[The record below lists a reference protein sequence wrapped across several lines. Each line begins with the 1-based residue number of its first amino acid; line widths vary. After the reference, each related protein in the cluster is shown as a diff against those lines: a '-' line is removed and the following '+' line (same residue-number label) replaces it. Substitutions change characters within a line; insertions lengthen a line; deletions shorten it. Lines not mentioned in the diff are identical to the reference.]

1 MEHETNQVFIV
12 DLGSIDYQEA
22 WDLQHRI
29 HQAKQAGLSADVL
42 LLLEHPHVF
51 TLGKNAKKEN
61 ILVPETVLR
70 EQGIDCVSIERGGDV
85 TYHGPGQLLGYP
97 IFFLEA
103 LKLRVVDFVDRLEEV
118 MIRVLTSY
126 GLPAQRSSLNRG
138 VWVKEAKLGF
148 VGIAVQRGITL
159 HGFALNVAPK
169 LSYYD
174 MIHSCGLK
182 GVEDRFPILP
192 SSKEHSHGRS
202 EEENHCVLRG
212 RLRFEDRASLP
223 HRSSRDPLCFLFFTL
238 SFTPCPGRFALC
250 SVLCA
255 LFYAPFIF
263 LSLIGIVI
271 AREAR

>member
-1 MEHETNQVFIV
+1 MELKTKKVLIV
-12 DLGSIDYQEA
+12 DLRTINYHEA
-22 WDLQHRI
+22 WNLQRRI
-29 HQAKQAGLSADVL
+29 HEAKQAGLAADVL

-61 ILVPETVLR
+61 ILVSETVLR

-97 IFFLEA
+97 VFFLEA
-103 LKLRVVDFVDRLEEV
+103 LKLRVVDFVDKLEEV

-182 GVEDRFPILP
+182 GVRIVSLSSLLRRSIPMEEVKKKTIDSFEEVFDLKTEQVPLTDLLAILST
-192 SSKEHSHGRS
+192 SSPE
-202 EEENHCVLRG
+202 
-212 RLRFEDRASLP
+212 
-223 HRSSRDPLCFLFFTL
+223 HRS
-238 SFTPCPGRFALC
+238 
-250 SVLCA
+250 
-255 LFYAPFIF
+255 
-263 LSLIGIVI
+263 
-271 AREAR
+271 

>member
-1 MEHETNQVFIV
+1 MEQKTNKVFIV

-22 WDLQHRI
+22 WNLQHQI
-29 HQAKQAGLSADVL
+29 HQAKQAGLSAEVL

-70 EQGIDCVSIERGGDV
+70 DQGIDCVSIERGGDV

-103 LKLRVVDFVDRLEEV
+103 LKLRVVDFVERLEEV
-118 MIRVLTSY
+118 MIRVLASY

-138 VWVKEAKLGF
+138 VWVNEAKLGF

-169 LSYYD
+169 LSYYE

-182 GVEDRFPILP
+182 GVKIVSL
-192 SSKEHSHGRS
+192 SSLLRKSIPM
-202 EEENHCVLRG
+202 EEVKKKTIAS
-212 RLRFEDRASLP
+212 FEDVFNLKTEQVSLT
-223 HRSSRDPLCFLFFTL
+223 SLLATL
-238 SFTPCPGRFALC
+238 SVFSSA
-250 SVLCA
+250 
-255 LFYAPFIF
+255 
-263 LSLIGIVI
+263 
-271 AREAR
+271 

>member
-1 MEHETNQVFIV
+1 MEHKTRKVFIV
-12 DLGSIDYQEA
+12 DLGTIAYQEA
-22 WDLQHRI
+22 WNLQHRI
-29 HQAKQAGLSADVL
+29 HQAKQAGLSAEVL

-61 ILVPETVLR
+61 ILVSETVLR
-70 EQGIDCVSIERGGDV
+70 DQGIDCVSIERGGDV

-103 LKLRVVDFVDRLEEV
+103 LKLRVVDFVERLEEV
-118 MIRVLTSY
+118 MIRVLASY

-169 LSYYD
+169 LSYYE

-182 GVEDRFPILP
+182 GVKIVSL
-192 SSKEHSHGRS
+192 SSLLRKSIPM
-202 EEENHCVLRG
+202 EEVKKKTIAS
-212 RLRFEDRASLP
+212 FEDVFNLKTEQVSLTG
-223 HRSSRDPLCFLFFTL
+223 LLATL
-238 SFTPCPGRFALC
+238 SVC
-250 SVLCA
+250 SSA
-255 LFYAPFIF
+255 
-263 LSLIGIVI
+263 
-271 AREAR
+271 

>member
-1 MEHETNQVFIV
+1 MEHKASKVFLV
-12 DLGSIDYQEA
+12 DLGTIGYQDA

-29 HQAKQAGLSADVL
+29 HEAKQAGMSAEVL

-51 TLGKNAKKEN
+51 TLGKNARKDN
-61 ILVPETVLR
+61 ILVPETVLK
-70 EQGIDCVSIERGGDV
+70 EQGIECVSIERGGDV

-97 IFFLEA
+97 VFFLEA
-103 LKLRVVDFVDRLEEV
+103 LKLRVVDFVDKLEEV

-182 GVEDRFPILP
+182 GVRIVSLSSLLRRSIPMEEVKKKIIDSFEEVFDLKTEQVPLTDLLAILST
-192 SSKEHSHGRS
+192 SSPE
-202 EEENHCVLRG
+202 
-212 RLRFEDRASLP
+212 
-223 HRSSRDPLCFLFFTL
+223 HRS
-238 SFTPCPGRFALC
+238 
-250 SVLCA
+250 
-255 LFYAPFIF
+255 
-263 LSLIGIVI
+263 
-271 AREAR
+271 

>member
-1 MEHETNQVFIV
+1 MEHKADKIFVV
-12 DLGSIDYQEA
+12 DLGTIAYQEA

-29 HQAKQAGLSADVL
+29 HQAKQAGLPADVL
-42 LLLEHPHVF
+42 FLLEHPHIF
-51 TLGKNAKKEN
+51 TLGKNAKREN

-103 LKLRVVDFVDRLEEV
+103 LKLRVVDFVERLEEV

-148 VGIAVQRGITL
+148 VGIALRRGITL

-169 LSYYD
+169 LSYYE

-182 GVEDRFPILP
+182 GVKIVSL
-192 SSKEHSHGRS
+192 SSLLRKSIPM
-202 EEENHCVLRG
+202 EEVKKKTITS
-212 RLRFEDRASLP
+212 FEDVFDLKTEQISLT
-223 HRSSRDPLCFLFFTL
+223 DLLATL
-238 SFTPCPGRFALC
+238 SSFAP
-250 SVLCA
+250 S
-255 LFYAPFIF
+255 P
-263 LSLIGIVI
+263 
-271 AREAR
+271 

>member
-1 MEHETNQVFIV
+1 MEQKTNKVFIV

-22 WDLQHRI
+22 WNLQHQI
-29 HQAKQAGLSADVL
+29 HQAKQAGLSAEVL

-61 ILVPETVLR
+61 ILVSETVLR
-70 EQGIDCVSIERGGDV
+70 DQGIDCVSIERGGDV

-103 LKLRVVDFVDRLEEV
+103 LKLRVVDFVERLEEV
-118 MIRVLTSY
+118 MIRVLASY

-169 LSYYD
+169 LSYYE

-182 GVEDRFPILP
+182 GVKIVSL
-192 SSKEHSHGRS
+192 SSL
-202 EEENHCVLRG
+202 LRKSIPMQEVKKKTIAS
-212 RLRFEDRASLP
+212 FEDVFNLKTEQVSLTG
-223 HRSSRDPLCFLFFTL
+223 LLATL
-238 SFTPCPGRFALC
+238 SVC
-250 SVLCA
+250 SSA
-255 LFYAPFIF
+255 
-263 LSLIGIVI
+263 
-271 AREAR
+271 

>member
-1 MEHETNQVFIV
+1 MEHKTSKVFLV
-12 DLGSIDYQEA
+12 DLGTIGYQDA

-29 HQAKQAGLSADVL
+29 HEAKQAGMSAEVL

-51 TLGKNAKKEN
+51 TLGKNARKDN
-61 ILVPETVLR
+61 ILVPETVLK
-70 EQGIDCVSIERGGDV
+70 EQGIECVSIERGGDV

-97 IFFLEA
+97 VFFLEA
-103 LKLRVVDFVDRLEEV
+103 LKLRVVDFVDKLEEV

-182 GVEDRFPILP
+182 GVRIVSLSSLLRRSIPMEEVKKKIIDSFEEVFDLKTEQVPLTDLLAILST
-192 SSKEHSHGRS
+192 SSPE
-202 EEENHCVLRG
+202 
-212 RLRFEDRASLP
+212 
-223 HRSSRDPLCFLFFTL
+223 HRS
-238 SFTPCPGRFALC
+238 
-250 SVLCA
+250 
-255 LFYAPFIF
+255 
-263 LSLIGIVI
+263 
-271 AREAR
+271 

>member
-1 MEHETNQVFIV
+1 MQRMTNKVLIV
-12 DLGSIDYQEA
+12 DLGTIAYQEA

-29 HQAKQAGLSADVL
+29 HEAKQAGLSADVL

-61 ILVPETVLR
+61 ILVSETVLR
-70 EQGIDCVSIERGGDV
+70 DQGIDCVSIERGGDV

-97 IFFLEA
+97 IFFLER
-103 LKLRVVDFVDRLEEV
+103 LKLGVVDFVDRLEEV
-118 MIRVLTSY
+118 MICVLKSY

-148 VGIAVQRGITL
+148 VGIALRRGITL

-182 GVEDRFPILP
+182 NVQILSLSSLLRRRIPLEEVKKKTVTCFEDIFDLKTEHISLSELLDTLP
-192 SSKEHSHGRS
+192 S
-202 EEENHCVLRG
+202 
-212 RLRFEDRASLP
+212 
-223 HRSSRDPLCFLFFTL
+223 
-238 SFTPCPGRFALC
+238 FAP
-250 SVLCA
+250 S
-255 LFYAPFIF
+255 P
-263 LSLIGIVI
+263 
-271 AREAR
+271 